1 MNEKNNTLDFDFG
14 LSVDLD
20 TKTTSVDLSKYRALV
35 EVTDASE
42 EEIMELLRLTY
53 QLVEELVDYG
63 WGRSPVQI
71 ACGQIEETDCQ
82 SGETGHN
89 VLHSKPSSLK
99 ERFNAVTAE

>member
-1 MNEKNNTLDFDFG
+1 MNDKNDKLDFDFG

-71 ACGQIEETDCQ
+71 ACGQVEETEPQ
-82 SGETGHN
+82 SGEAGHD
-89 VLHSKPSSLK
+89 VLSSSPSSLT
-99 ERFNAVTAE
+99 ERFNAIAAE